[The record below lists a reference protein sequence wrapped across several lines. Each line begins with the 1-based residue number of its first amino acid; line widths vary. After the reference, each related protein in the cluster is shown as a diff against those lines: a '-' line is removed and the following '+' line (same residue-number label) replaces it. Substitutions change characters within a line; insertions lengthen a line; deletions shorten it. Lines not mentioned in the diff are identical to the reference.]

1 METNLFTPNQEAILK
16 DIAFLMKDKGSALDC
31 WNSLVI
37 QKPDEQFDL
46 FTTARLM
53 VFWTKL
59 TSNRDFLFVQEM
71 HPYVEDYLIQHIDKF
86 DHTITRYIKDI
97 VEEKQ

>member
-1 METNLFTPNQEAILK
+1 METNLFTPKQEAILK

-53 VFWTKL
+53 V
-59 TSNRDFLFVQEM
+59 
-71 HPYVEDYLIQHIDKF
+71 YLIQHIDKF

>member
-1 METNLFTPNQEAILK
+1 MQTNLFTPKQEAILK

-37 QKPDEQFDL
+37 QKPDEKFDL

-53 VFWTKL
+53 VFLKKL
-59 TSNRDFLFVQEM
+59 NNNRDFLFEI
-71 HPYVEDYLIQHIDKF
+71 HPYIEDYLIQHIDKF
-86 DHTITRYIKDI
+86 DLTISQYIKDI
-97 VEEKQ
+97 EEEKQ

>member
-1 METNLFTPNQEAILK
+1 
-16 DIAFLMKDKGSALDC
+16 
-31 WNSLVI
+31 
-37 QKPDEQFDL
+37 
-46 FTTARLM
+46 M

-59 TSNRDFLFVQEM
+59 TSNRDFLFVFEM